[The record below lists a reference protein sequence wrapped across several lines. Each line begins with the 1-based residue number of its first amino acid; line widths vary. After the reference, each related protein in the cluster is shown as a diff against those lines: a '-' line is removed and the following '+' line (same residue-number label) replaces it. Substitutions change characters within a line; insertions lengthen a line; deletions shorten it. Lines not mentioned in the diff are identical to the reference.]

1 MPSNLSKET
10 NDPYNSYD
18 VLDDL
23 LANPFNNQ
31 DRPLNN
37 DKQFDTLSINTFSM
51 DTDPVTLKDPTPLI
65 DRLSEAHQAQ
75 AQKIAEQIDPS
86 QSQAILHY
94 GSQAQKKLSDFSHSM
109 LHQIQIKDTGEVGD
123 LLTELM
129 ETLSNTDPQELSRQP
144 NFWQKF
150 LGKARQS
157 ITDTQ
162 LKYQK
167 ISSQLD
173 KVSIRLE
180 REKNDLIQDNL
191 LLDQLYHKNKDYF
204 DALNIYIAAG
214 ELKLNNMQEKDLKKA
229 IEKANA
235 SKNQMDVQVVNDLQQ
250 FIERLDKRI
259 YDLKLTRQITLQ
271 QAPQIRIIQNTNQAL
286 AEKIQVSIHTAIPLW
301 ENQITLAL
309 AILRQEKAANSQ
321 QIVSKTTNDL
331 LKKNSAMLKQSTLTT
346 LTETQKAVID
356 MDTLKQTQKDLID
369 TIESTLS
376 IQSQAR
382 KQRLAASIELENM
395 ENQLREKLLE
405 FSKQESKDSITKQEA
420 Q

>member
-1 MPSNLSKET
+1 
-10 NDPYNSYD
+10 
-18 VLDDL
+18 
-23 LANPFNNQ
+23 
-31 DRPLNN
+31 
-37 DKQFDTLSINTFSM
+37 
-51 DTDPVTLKDPTPLI
+51 
-65 DRLSEAHQAQ
+65 
-75 AQKIAEQIDPS
+75 
-86 QSQAILHY
+86 
-94 GSQAQKKLSDFSHSM
+94 
-109 LHQIQIKDTGEVGD
+109 
-123 LLTELM
+123 
-129 ETLSNTDPQELSRQP
+129 
-144 NFWQKF
+144 
-150 LGKARQS
+150 
-157 ITDTQ
+157 
-162 LKYQK
+162 
-167 ISSQLD
+167 
-173 KVSIRLE
+173 
-180 REKNDLIQDNL
+180 
-191 LLDQLYHKNKDYF
+191 
-204 DALNIYIAAG
+204 
-214 ELKLNNMQEKDLKKA
+214 MQEKDLKQA

-405 FSKQESKDSITKQEA
+405 FSKQESKDSMTKQEA

>member
-1 MPSNLSKET
+1 
-10 NDPYNSYD
+10 
-18 VLDDL
+18 
-23 LANPFNNQ
+23 
-31 DRPLNN
+31 
-37 DKQFDTLSINTFSM
+37 
-51 DTDPVTLKDPTPLI
+51 
-65 DRLSEAHQAQ
+65 
-75 AQKIAEQIDPS
+75 
-86 QSQAILHY
+86 
-94 GSQAQKKLSDFSHSM
+94 
-109 LHQIQIKDTGEVGD
+109 
-123 LLTELM
+123 
-129 ETLSNTDPQELSRQP
+129 
-144 NFWQKF
+144 
-150 LGKARQS
+150 
-157 ITDTQ
+157 
-162 LKYQK
+162 
-167 ISSQLD
+167 
-173 KVSIRLE
+173 
-180 REKNDLIQDNL
+180 
-191 LLDQLYHKNKDYF
+191 
-204 DALNIYIAAG
+204 
-214 ELKLNNMQEKDLKKA
+214 MQEKDLKQA

-376 IQSQAR
+376 IQTQAR

-405 FSKQESKDSITKQEA
+405 FSKQESKDSMTKQEA

>member
-1 MPSNLSKET
+1 
-10 NDPYNSYD
+10 
-18 VLDDL
+18 
-23 LANPFNNQ
+23 
-31 DRPLNN
+31 
-37 DKQFDTLSINTFSM
+37 
-51 DTDPVTLKDPTPLI
+51 
-65 DRLSEAHQAQ
+65 
-75 AQKIAEQIDPS
+75 
-86 QSQAILHY
+86 
-94 GSQAQKKLSDFSHSM
+94 
-109 LHQIQIKDTGEVGD
+109 
-123 LLTELM
+123 
-129 ETLSNTDPQELSRQP
+129 
-144 NFWQKF
+144 
-150 LGKARQS
+150 
-157 ITDTQ
+157 
-162 LKYQK
+162 
-167 ISSQLD
+167 
-173 KVSIRLE
+173 
-180 REKNDLIQDNL
+180 
-191 LLDQLYHKNKDYF
+191 
-204 DALNIYIAAG
+204 
-214 ELKLNNMQEKDLKKA
+214 
-229 IEKANA
+229 
-235 SKNQMDVQVVNDLQQ
+235 MDVQVVNDLQQ

-405 FSKQESKDSITKQEA
+405 FSKQESKDSMTKQEA